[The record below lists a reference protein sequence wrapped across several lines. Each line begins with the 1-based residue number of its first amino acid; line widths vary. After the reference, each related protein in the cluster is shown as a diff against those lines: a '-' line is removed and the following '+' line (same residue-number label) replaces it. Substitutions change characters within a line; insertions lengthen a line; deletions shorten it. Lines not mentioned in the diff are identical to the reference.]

1 MPSKI
6 FDPQYWNLETTFK
19 QIYNVPVYQRPY
31 SWDKEQVDVLLDDL
45 FKAYTEDKTL
55 GYYVGNIIVHDSNS
69 KENGSILKF
78 EIVDGQQR
86 ITTFSLILLSLY
98 CLALQRGVSEND
110 KTIQNIKT
118 ALWKYVNRKYL
129 KELRTVSLNSIEKD
143 AFQELYDYC
152 YSAGKDDFDIRKYCS
167 KYKKKNKFEER
178 VFNNFT
184 AILDFIESTV
194 MSKSNDD
201 ILDFAD
207 YLLQHVDFIVIESTC
222 QENKVFSMFESI
234 NSKGKKLDE
243 IDLIKTFIFSNL
255 EEETYD
261 KYLKIW
267 GDLIIETKDNLY
279 DYLYNFIKAYICFY
293 RQNISIINF
302 KSICKKELLSH
313 YHEFNLSKALTLFLE
328 DLKDKVRF
336 YNMLSSA
343 KEAYNLIN
351 NNRFRYYFEVFTV
364 IGYKH
369 PKPLFLRTLIEY
381 SARAI
386 TKEDAI
392 MVVVETVKFML
403 QFLTISGRAS
413 KDVITMFSGIMNEV
427 YATGKIT
434 KDIVCNAIATEL
446 LKQGITSDKLKAD
459 LQSIDAYEQNK
470 KLTIALLSLYDS
482 SSRDS
487 NNKLKVSY
495 DQAYI
500 ILKDFSLAFSLDHLL
515 VQTPDHSSTAFKY
528 YKDEIKNRLVLKN
541 GNDFPSDIIVDGM
554 DYDMFIKVILN
565 KIGNLRIYY
574 RDKNSCRKNT
584 SIELTEYTNFSTYA
598 NIVQRGNDI
607 SNLIVDEILTL
618 PKVDLSKIQTK
629 SLKKTEEALPKM
641 NELIEAG
648 LVHIGDELYIT
659 VKPNESKA
667 ILLDSKYVQF
677 NGEKMTLNDWGCKI
691 TNWKSIRIYAYTAIV
706 GEFDTLQQKRLA
718 FVRNHN
724 EAETTE

>member
-1 MPSKI
+1 MSSKI

-31 SWDKEQVDVLLDDL
+31 SWDKEQVDVLLEDL
-45 FKAYTEDKTL
+45 FKAYTEDKTS

-69 KENGSILKF
+69 KINGNILKF

-98 CLALQRGVSEND
+98 CLALERGVSEND

-118 ALWKYVNRKYL
+118 ALWKYVDRKYL
-129 KELRTVSLNSIEKD
+129 KELRTVNLNSIEKQ

-152 YSAGKDDFDIRKYCS
+152 YSASKVGFDIRKYCS

-184 AILDFIESTV
+184 TILDFIESTII
-194 MSKSNDD
+194 SESDD
-201 ILDFAD
+201 AILNFAD
-207 YLLQHVDFIVIESTC
+207 YLLQQVDFIVIESTC

-261 KYLKIW
+261 TYLQIW

-302 KSICKKELLSH
+302 KSICKKELLSY
-313 YHEFNLSKALTLFLE
+313 YHEFNLSKALKLFLE

-336 YNMLSSA
+336 YNMLSST
-343 KEAYNLIN
+343 EDAYGLIRN
-351 NNRFRYYFEVFTV
+351 NQFRYYFEVFTE

-381 SARAI
+381 SDGNI

-392 MVVVETVKFML
+392 VVVVETVKFML
-403 QFLTISGRAS
+403 KFLTISGRDS
-413 KDVITMFSGIMNEV
+413 KYAITMFAGIMNEI
-427 YATGKIT
+427 YDTEIIT
-434 KDIVCNAIATEL
+434 KDIVCNAIVAEL
-446 LKQGITSDKLKAD
+446 LKQGITADKLKAD

-482 SSRDS
+482 SCRDA

-515 VQTPDHSSTAFKY
+515 VQTPDPSSTTFKY
-528 YKDEIKNRLVLKN
+528 YKDEMNNRLVLKA
-541 GNDFPSDIIVDGM
+541 GSDFPSDIIVAGM

-574 RDKNSCRKNT
+574 RDKNSGRQNA
-584 SIELTEYTNFSTYA
+584 SIKLAEYADFSTYA
-598 NIVQRGNDI
+598 SIVKRGDDI
-607 SNLIVDEILTL
+607 SKLIVDEILTL
-618 PKVDLSKIQTK
+618 PQVDLSKIQTK

-659 VKPNESKA
+659 VKPTESKA
-667 ILLDSKYVQF
+667 VLLDSKYVQF
-677 NGEKMTLNDWGCKI
+677 NGEKMTLNDWGCKV
-691 TNWKSIRIYAYTAIV
+691 TSWKSIRIYAYAAIV
-706 GEFDTLQQKRLA
+706 GEIDTLQQKRLA
-718 FVRNHN
+718 FIRNHN
-724 EAETTE
+724 EAETSE